1 MRSRADSTVGQ
12 DRHTVGFAVL
22 FCAVAIFGVACAGT
36 SVGGVEAAQERVT
49 AAEQSVD
56 DAEAALE
63 QAQ

>member
-1 MRSRADSTVGQ
+1 
-12 DRHTVGFAVL
+12 
-22 FCAVAIFGVACAGT
+22 VAIFGVACAGT